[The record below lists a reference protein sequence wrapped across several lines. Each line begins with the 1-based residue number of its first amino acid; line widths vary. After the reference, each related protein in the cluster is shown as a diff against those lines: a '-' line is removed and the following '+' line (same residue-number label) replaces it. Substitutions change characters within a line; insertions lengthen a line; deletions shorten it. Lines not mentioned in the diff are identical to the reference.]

1 MGTSFGNVPLELE
14 KARRARAAG
23 NEGRARVCARRA
35 AGWVAR
41 EYLTAREIP
50 AGSDAFEALQSLM
63 SQPGLAPDLRRAAE
77 ELTRR
82 VDQDFSL
89 PDGMDLIAAAVKLI
103 AGLK

>member
-1 MGTSFGNVPLELE
+1 MGASLGNIPLELE

-35 AGWVAR
+35 AGWAAR
-41 EYLTAREIP
+41 EYLTGRGIP
-50 AGSDAFEALQSLM
+50 AGNDAFEALQSLM
-63 SQPGLAPDLRRAAE
+63 SRPDLPPDLRRAAE

-89 PDGMDLIAAAVKLI
+89 PDGMDLIAAAVNMI